1 MCAVHIFL
9 PCDASRVVSQCERL
23 RLALV
28 YVASMKISRCT
39 NWIVKKKRITIDE
52 FFCQNLVITFNFC
65 DYFLHRGMRLTQS
78 IDDGNVLG
86 IMRSAHLLLKFELSK
101 SSEKLGAGNFTWA
114 LMFVA

>member
-9 PCDASRVVSQCERL
+9 PCDASRVVSPCERL

-28 YVASMKISRCT
+28 YVASISRCT
-39 NWIVKKKRITIDE
+39 NGIVKKKRITFDE

-78 IDDGNVLG
+78 IDYGNVLG
-86 IMRSAHLLLKFELSK
+86 IMRSGHLLLKFELSK
-101 SSEKLGAGNFTWA
+101 SCEKLGAGNFTWA
-114 LMFVA
+114 SLFVA